1 MSIIYKIFMFNNYQS
16 RLIIHVKFS
25 GFIKILSFFT
35 RLQRL
40 VSARSV
46 YLEDS
51 IFQRTVPLYATESFI
66 KRVLKRGTTGFV
78 QIMENLESHGI

>member
-1 MSIIYKIFMFNNYQS
+1 MAVEADNALNLAALKRSE
-16 RLIIHVKFS
+16 V
-25 GFIKILSFFT
+25 LSFFT

-51 IFQRTVPLYATESFI
+51 IFQRTMPLYATESFM
-66 KRVLKRGTTGFV
+66 KRVLKRGTSNEWHALIKYDKLRFFAIV
-78 QIMENLESHGI
+78 S

>member
-1 MSIIYKIFMFNNYQS
+1 MLNLAALKRYK
-16 RLIIHVKFS
+16 V
-25 GFIKILSFFT
+25 LSFST

-51 IFQRTVPLYATESFI
+51 MFQRTVPLYAIESFI
-66 KRVLKRGTTGFV
+66 KRVSVKTWY
-78 QIMENLESHGI
+78 QE